1 MNALRKVKEYIK
13 QHGMLNQNDRVI
25 LGLSGGADSVCLF
38 LMLHAMA
45 KENGWLLYPVHVNHG
60 IRGEEALEDQKFCE
74 KLCEK
79 YGYSC
84 RVISVDV
91 PGLAKFHGIS
101 EEEAGRNVRYEA
113 FENLAAQLEEQ
124 VGKDSVKIAVAH
136 HKNDQAE
143 TVLHHLCRGTD
154 VTGMAGI
161 RSRRGNLIR
170 PLLCL
175 SREEIETYLRKE
187 CQPFQTDSTNQ
198 TDEYTRNRLRNC
210 ILPQLTEK
218 INKKTV
224 EHICELADTM
234 AEVEDFLGV
243 EGKKAWEQLVT
254 FDSEEFRICVEE
266 MEKVHPVMKRWV
278 ISKAC
283 ERLSGTKKNIDK
295 THIQSVME
303 LAEKQVGRKIN
314 LPYGMEAVR
323 EYGAILLHIP
333 KENEDGNW
341 EIPLSTDGTSQKL
354 IDGTIVT
361 AKIISAENIENISK
375 EIPKNS
381 CIKWFDYDKIKNTVV
396 LRTLQKDDEMVID
409 TAGHHKSVKKL
420 CMDAGISAR
429 ERAYIWGIAEGSN
442 LLWVPRVRAGAGCYV
457 TQDTKRILEIE
468 IKLSTEEGND

>member
-74 KLCEK
+74 KLCEI

-91 PGLAKFHGIS
+91 PGLAKLHGIS

-243 EGKKAWEQLVT
+243 EGKKAWKHILN
-254 FDSEEFRICVEE
+254 SG
-266 MEKVHPVMKRWV
+266 V
-278 ISKAC
+278 IPP
-283 ERLSGTKKNIDK
+283 G
-295 THIQSVME
+295 
-303 LAEKQVGRKIN
+303 
-314 LPYGMEAVR
+314 
-323 EYGAILLHIP
+323 
-333 KENEDGNW
+333 
-341 EIPLSTDGTSQKL
+341 
-354 IDGTIVT
+354 
-361 AKIISAENIENISK
+361 
-375 EIPKNS
+375 
-381 CIKWFDYDKIKNTVV
+381 
-396 LRTLQKDDEMVID
+396 
-409 TAGHHKSVKKL
+409 
-420 CMDAGISAR
+420 
-429 ERAYIWGIAEGSN
+429 
-442 LLWVPRVRAGAGCYV
+442 
-457 TQDTKRILEIE
+457 
-468 IKLSTEEGND
+468 